1 MGVNSAGAESSMF
14 IQRGVG
20 RCDRDIDVFI
30 YLFSDTFN
38 NISLIDN
45 NATHTSAGTGKY
57 NYNFKQQLAYMLKML
72 TYYYY
77 R

>member
-1 MGVNSAGAESSMF
+1 MAGVNSAGAESSMF

-38 NISLIDN
+38 NISLIN
-45 NATHTSAGTGKY
+45 NNVTCTSAGTGKY
-57 NYNFKQQLAYMLKML
+57 NYNIK
-72 TYYYY
+72 
-77 R
+77 